1 MTVQK
6 IQNTSQ
12 EKRAHWQQHIDQW
25 QQSGLSQIE
34 YCRRNQIKKYQ
45 WRYWKKRL
53 TASQSPAMLVPVTI
67 PSQSAPCLRVIVDE
81 HIAIEVP
88 TDFDPTA
95 LNKVIACLTLR

>member
-1 MTVQK
+1 
-6 IQNTSQ
+6 
-12 EKRAHWQQHIDQW
+12 
-25 QQSGLSQIE
+25 
-34 YCRRNQIKKYQ
+34 
-45 WRYWKKRL
+45 
-53 TASQSPAMLVPVTI
+53 MLVPVTI